1 MTLPAAGWF
10 PDPQDATRL
19 RWWDG
24 RTWAEATRALP
35 ARTEPVVPV
44 MVAPVGPSFSVGT
57 AAIRTRPWASD
68 AGNVRRLCV
77 LTVVAALAAAL
88 SAAWNPLGLV
98 SAAALAIGSAA
109 VVAPR
114 ATGGW
119 RVLSRSIAA
128 SALVVAVAT
137 AAVAASAQYGL
148 F

>member
-35 ARTEPVVPV
+35 SRTEPVVPV
-44 MVAPVGPSFSVGT
+44 VVAPVGPSFSVGT
-57 AAIRTRPWASD
+57 AAVRTRPWASD
-68 AGNVRRLCV
+68 GGNTRRLCA
-77 LTVVAALAAAL
+77 LTIVAALAAAL
-88 SAAWNPLGLV
+88 SALYNPLGLV
-98 SAAALAIGSAA
+98 SAAALAIGAAA
-109 VVAPR
+109 VTAPR
-114 ATGGW
+114 ATGRW

-137 AAVAASAQYGL
+137 AAVAASVQFHL

>member
-35 ARTEPVVPV
+35 SRTEPIVPV
-44 MVAPVGPSFSVGT
+44 VVAPVGPSFSVGT
-57 AAIRTRPWASD
+57 APIRTRPWASD
-68 AGNVRRLCV
+68 AEDVRRICA
-77 LTVVAALAAAL
+77 LTVIAVLAAAL
-88 SAAWNPLGLV
+88 SAVCNPLGLV
-98 SAAALAIGSAA
+98 SGVALAVGVAA
-109 VVAPR
+109 VIAPR
-114 ATGGW
+114 ATGRW

-137 AAVAASAQYGL
+137 AAVTASAEFHL